1 MPGILNF
8 QQFVGGPDSVICEQI
23 FPSTQKTVVVNFQKD
38 ISNFTFSADHQTLIL
53 DTVKFNRNTGQPNFG
68 ESTVIGSFP
77 KFEITGTYV
86 PSVINASTGTINVHF
101 PAGMYSGPIIPD
113 ARANVPVTVYSLT
126 WSDAS
131 TTPAQVNSTRWALVQ
146 CFEPDTIIGDPT
158 TSTSYTAITISG
170 E

>member
-8 QQFVGGPDSVICEQI
+8 QQFVGGPDSVVCEQT
-23 FPSTQKTVVVNFQKD
+23 FPSTQKTVVVNFQRD
-38 ISNFTFSADHQTLIL
+38 ISDFTFSADYQTLVV

-68 ESTVIGSFP
+68 DSTVIGSFP
-77 KFEITGTYV
+77 KFETTGSFV
-86 PSVINASTGTINVHF
+86 PSVINATSGTVAVHF
-101 PAGMYSGPIIPD
+101 PAGMYDGPIIPD

-126 WSDAS
+126 WSDNS

-146 CFEPDTIIGDPT
+146 SYEPDVTVGDPT
-158 TSTSYTAITISG
+158 GAVDYTALTVG

>member
-8 QQFVGGPDSVICEQI
+8 QQFVGGPDQVICEQT
-23 FPSTQKTVVVNFQKD
+23 FPSSQKTVVVNFQRD
-38 ISNFTFSADHQTLIL
+38 ITDWTFSADYQTLVV

-77 KFEITGTYV
+77 KAEVTGTYV
-86 PSVINASTGTINVHF
+86 PSVINLTSGTISVHF
-101 PAGMYSGPIIPD
+101 PANMYTGPIIPD

-126 WSDAS
+126 WTDSS

-146 CFEPDTIIGDPT
+146 CYEPDTVIGDPT
-158 TSTSYTAITISG
+158 TATNYTSLTVGA
-170 E
+170 